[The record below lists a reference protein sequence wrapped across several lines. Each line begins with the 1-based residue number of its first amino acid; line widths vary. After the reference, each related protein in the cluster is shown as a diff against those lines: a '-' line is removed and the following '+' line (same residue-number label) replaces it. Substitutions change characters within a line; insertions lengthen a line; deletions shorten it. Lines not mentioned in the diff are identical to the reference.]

1 MSDAQAAIDA
11 QPHPTTAE
19 ATLTRWSD
27 IPPESLNP
35 LLTRQFVTGAQAMLA
50 RIDLK
55 KGAVVPRHSHANEQ
69 ISWITE
75 GALRFTLGE
84 PGAERQQV
92 VRAGEVL
99 VIPGGLPHAAEALE
113 DTVDFDIF
121 APPREDWIRRDDAY
135 LR

>member
-1 MSDAQAAIDA
+1 MSDAVSPAAQAV
-11 QPHPTTAE
+11 H
-19 ATLTRWSD
+19 TRWSD
-27 IPPESLNP
+27 TPVEQLNP
-35 LLTRQFVTGAQAMLA
+35 QLTRQFITGAQAMLA

-55 KGAVVPRHSHANEQ
+55 KGASVPRHSHPNEQ

-75 GALRFTLGE
+75 GALLFTLGK
-84 PGAERQQV
+84 PGAEQQIT

-113 DTVDFDIF
+113 DSVDFDLF
-121 APPREDWIRRDDAY
+121 APPRQDWITRDDAY